1 MSRSRGFHTRA
12 HVAAVFDRFE
22 AAAERHRCAEFS
34 ARKPTMRV
42 RLSILYD
49 ARIFAGFVILA
60 AALAMKIF
68 YSRATSE
75 ELTWLVGP
83 MAFILELFTDFSFV
97 REAGFGW
104 VDFDH
109 NIVIAPSCAGVNF
122 LIIAFCMSSFLMLA
136 RDRSPGG
143 MITAIGISGLAS
155 YAVTVLACAARIL
168 LSVHVFR
175 LDIYSGWLTQEAVHR
190 AVGVSIY
197 YFSLCFYFHLLSRFS
212 PHNNQVIER
221 TDGVY
226 VSMRSGLVF
235 LTPLFWYLTFSL
247 GVPFLNGAYGSNPG
261 LFLWH
266 ALCVGGVT
274 LLLTVIMLAVLYLV
288 TVLKNVCRA

>member
-1 MSRSRGFHTRA
+1 
-12 HVAAVFDRFE
+12 
-22 AAAERHRCAEFS
+22 
-34 ARKPTMRV
+34 MRV
-42 RLSILYD
+42 RLSIFYD

-60 AALAMKIF
+60 AALVMKIF

-83 MAFILELFTDFSFV
+83 IAFILELFTDFSFV

-122 LIIAFCMSSFLMLA
+122 LIIAFCMSSFLMLS
-136 RDRSPGG
+136 RSRSPGG
-143 MITAIGISGLAS
+143 MFTVIGISGLAS

-175 LDIYSGWLTQEAVHR
+175 LDIYSGWLTPDAVHR
-190 AVGVSIY
+190 AVGVCMY
-197 YFSLCFYFHLLSRFS
+197 YLFLCFYFHLLGRFS
-212 PHNNQVIER
+212 PHNSQAIEG
-221 TDGVY
+221 TDGVC

-247 GVPFLNGAYGSNPG
+247 GVPFLNGAYSAVPGS
-261 LFLWH
+261 FLRH
-266 ALCVGGVT
+266 ALCVGGVSVM
-274 LLLTVIMLAVLYLV
+274 LTVIMLAVLYLV
-288 TVLKNVCRA
+288 TVLKNICRA